1 MPILP
6 AIEAGAAI
14 ASSII
19 NPILQHNQNIRNQ
32 RFQREQYATQRAD
45 NLSDWNRE
53 NAYNSPEQQMAR
65 LKAAG
70 LNPNLVYGSGAVAS
84 GGSVNA
90 ASAQAS
96 PGNAPEINPP
106 DIQGI
111 LSQSQAIQQTKAQT
125 DLLGQQL
132 QNQQAQNELIKAQTL
147 KTIAE
152 IPGSQSSSQMKQIL
166 AEYFPDL
173 TRENLRSKQLGNAIQ
188 EGEPTRRNQALANNT
203 LATLQSI
210 LESKARMSKIP
221 LEKQQIEAN
230 IRNLNQS
237 ELVKQ
242 LERRT
247 KEQQIQTNN
256 LIQEGMEYTNRLRQ
270 GQISIQEL
278 QQYQMK
284 TAQKFKDLGLSET
297 VTSDLIKM
305 IFGGLGKSAPTK
317 TK

>member
-1 MPILP
+1 MGLPLAIMAAETGMKASGSIL
-6 AIEAGAAI
+6 
-14 ASSII
+14 

-32 RFQREQYATQRAD
+32 RFQREQYERQRAD
-45 NLSDWNRE
+45 NLSDWQRE
-53 NAYNSPEQQMAR
+53 NEYNSPQQQMAR

-70 LNPNLVYGSGAVAS
+70 LNPNLVYGNGAVAT
-84 GGSVNA
+84 GASVNS

-96 PGNAPEINPP
+96 PGAAPEFRAP
-106 DIQGI
+106 DIGNTM
-111 LSQSQAIQQTKAQT
+111 SQYQSIQSTQAQT

-173 TRENLRSKQLGNAIQ
+173 TRENLRSKQLGNEIQ
-188 EGEPTRRNQALANNT
+188 AGEPTRRNQAMANNT
-203 LATLQSI
+203 LTTLQNI

-237 ELVKQ
+237 ELVKA

-247 KEQQIQTNN
+247 KEQQIITNN
-256 LIQEGMEYTNRLRQ
+256 LIQEGMEYTNKLRQ
-270 GQISIQEL
+270 GQISIQDL
-278 QQYQMK
+278 QKVQME
-284 TAQKFKDLGLSET
+284 TQQRFKQMGLSES

-305 IFGGLGKSAPTK
+305 IFGSFTK
-317 TK
+317 